1 MDPAVEAR
9 FERIERV
16 LAQAAELALGNQKAL
31 VQLARNSEAL
41 HNTVID
47 LTRTV
52 TDYVAAADARM
63 KSMETSMENLIR
75 IIAAEHSNGKG
86 R

>member
-31 VQLARNSEAL
+31 VQLARNSEAI

-47 LTRTV
+47 LTRTI